1 MLTGIEEVDWA
12 SLGHAYG
19 PADDVPELLRGL
31 ASDDPAERENALDG
45 MYGAV
50 HHQGDVYDST
60 LACIPFLLELVADP
74 TVKDRGGIVELLTSI
89 GGIDLSGD
97 EELDE
102 LDPEDEEFIP
112 AANYAMA
119 AAAVAAGADVFL
131 ALVDDPDPEVR
142 LAAPCALA
150 SLHGDPVRVLDLLR
164 ERLTV
169 EQDTEV
175 RLALVA
181 AVGRIALRHESL
193 RDETVDWLGW
203 LSRAAQA
210 PGLRL
215 AALAQLA
222 RVAPAEIPDDVVERV
237 TVLLD
242 EVRTA
247 PQNRPTSSVDSLD
260 AMEPLDRLASMAS
273 LDSLAPLNSL
283 DSLDS
288 LDSLAP
294 LDSLDSLAPR
304 DSLDSLTAV
313 EGAEAVEGVEGVE
326 GVEDAEGSGS
336 AESSDGST
344 EGVEGVEAGRT
355 VAASSSTPVS
365 ASASAS
371 ASSSASAS
379 ASALMGQVRELF
391 EEHSAGR
398 PTPWTEELLRTLHS
412 ALDDRVDDR
421 IALILAQLRSP
432 DWGQRSDAIWLCG
445 GLIRVWRGRYE
456 EVVRLVGA
464 QLSDPEPRLREAAT
478 SFLERLFE
486 LGGPAADA
494 LAARLTTGSTGPL
507 GLPGPGA
514 RAGRGGALLALARA
528 GDARAIPLLARALEE
543 REVRRELLYAVDSLG
558 PAALPLAP
566 VLRRRLGEVEL
577 DDLLYDRA
585 APLLFALGSVRGAQ
599 ALPEVLRV
607 LRGAPVNRREWVR
620 EACLRTLVAFGP
632 VAQEALPDVRRLL
645 GSESAAVSSMAA
657 RAMWALDG
665 SLDEA
670 LGALDRWL
678 RPGTSGGE
686 WCAAALA
693 LGAIGPAAARSAPAL
708 RAGLGSRD
716 LWVRVRSAAA
726 LWRVT
731 GDAAETLPVLLAAWE
746 ENRHTRVAVAE
757 CLAEMGAAAADAEPA
772 IRAELS
778 RRRRHNAREDGAGS
792 HDVHDDEKLLTLCRA
807 ALTQMERRLY

>member
-31 ASDDPAERENALDG
+31 ASADPAERENALDG

-74 TVKDRGGIVELLTSI
+74 TVQDRGGIVELLTSI
-89 GGIDLSGD
+89 GGIDLCGD

-102 LDPEDEEFIP
+102 LDPDDAEFTP

-131 ALVDDPDPEVR
+131 GLVHDPDPEVR

-150 SLHGDPVRVLDLLR
+150 SLHGDPVLVLGLLR

-169 EQDTEV
+169 ERDTEV

-181 AVGRIALRHESL
+181 SVGRIALRHESL
-193 RDETVDWLGW
+193 RAETVEWLDW

-222 RVAPAEIPDDVVERV
+222 RVAPAQIPDDVVERV

-247 PQNRPTSSVDSLD
+247 PAGACAEPARTGGSPTLV
-260 AMEPLDRLASMAS
+260 
-273 LDSLAPLNSL
+273 
-283 DSLDS
+283 
-288 LDSLAP
+288 
-294 LDSLDSLAPR
+294 
-304 DSLDSLTAV
+304 
-313 EGAEAVEGVEGVE
+313 
-326 GVEDAEGSGS
+326 
-336 AESSDGST
+336 
-344 EGVEGVEAGRT
+344 
-355 VAASSSTPVS
+355 
-365 ASASAS
+365 
-371 ASSSASAS
+371 
-379 ASALMGQVRELF
+379 GQVRELL

-398 PTPWTEELLRTLHS
+398 PTPWTEELLRTLHT

-421 IALILAQLRSP
+421 IALVLAQLRSP

-445 GLIRVWRGRYE
+445 GLIRVWRGRYD

-486 LGGPAADA
+486 LAAPSADA
-494 LAARLTTGSTGPL
+494 LAARLTAAPTGPPDSPAS
-507 GLPGPGA
+507 GRGA
-514 RAGRGGALLALARA
+514 RAGRGGALLALARS
-528 GDARAIPLLARALEE
+528 GDSRAIPLLARALEE
-543 REVRRELLYAVDSLG
+543 RDVRRELLYAVDALG

-566 VLRRRLGEVEL
+566 VLRRRLAEVEL

-585 APLLFALGSVRGAQ
+585 APLLFALGAVRGAQ

-607 LRGAPVNRREWVR
+607 LRGAPANRRDWVH
-620 EACLRTLVAFGP
+620 EACLRTLAAFGP
-632 VAQEALPDVRRLL
+632 PAREALPDVRRLL
-645 GSESAAVSSMAA
+645 ASPSAAVSAMAA
-657 RAMWALDG
+657 RAVWALDG

-670 LGALDRWL
+670 LDTLDQWL
-678 RPGTSGGE
+678 RPGTSGDE
-686 WCAAALA
+686 WCAAALS
-693 LGAIGPAAARSAPAL
+693 LGAIGPAAARTAPAL
-708 RAGLGSRD
+708 RAGLGARE
-716 LWVRVRSAAA
+716 LWVRVRSATA

-731 GDAAETLPVLLAAWE
+731 GDAADTLPVLLAAWE

-757 CLAEMGAAAADAEPA
+757 CLAEMGPAAAGAEPA

-807 ALTQMERRLY
+807 ALAQLERRPV

>member
-31 ASDDPAERENALDG
+31 ASADPAERENALDG

-74 TVKDRGGIVELLTSI
+74 TVQDRGGIVELLTSI
-89 GGIDLSGD
+89 GGIDLCGD
-97 EELDE
+97 EALDE
-102 LDPEDEEFIP
+102 LDPEDAEFTP

-131 ALVDDPDPEVR
+131 GLVHDPDPEVR

-150 SLHGDPVRVLDLLR
+150 SLHGDPVLVLGLLR

-169 EQDTEV
+169 ERDTEV

-181 AVGRIALRHESL
+181 SVGRIALRHESL
-193 RDETVDWLGW
+193 RAETVEWLDW

-247 PQNRPTSSVDSLD
+247 PAGACAEPARTGGSPTLV
-260 AMEPLDRLASMAS
+260 
-273 LDSLAPLNSL
+273 
-283 DSLDS
+283 
-288 LDSLAP
+288 
-294 LDSLDSLAPR
+294 
-304 DSLDSLTAV
+304 
-313 EGAEAVEGVEGVE
+313 
-326 GVEDAEGSGS
+326 
-336 AESSDGST
+336 
-344 EGVEGVEAGRT
+344 
-355 VAASSSTPVS
+355 
-365 ASASAS
+365 
-371 ASSSASAS
+371 
-379 ASALMGQVRELF
+379 GQVRELL

-398 PTPWTEELLRTLHS
+398 PTPWTEELLRTLHT

-421 IALILAQLRSP
+421 VALVLAQLRSP

-445 GLIRVWRGRYE
+445 GLIRVWRGRYD

-486 LGGPAADA
+486 LAAPSADA
-494 LAARLTTGSTGPL
+494 LAARLTAAPTGP
-507 GLPGPGA
+507 PDPAASGPGG
-514 RAGRGGALLALARA
+514 RAGRGGALLALARS
-528 GDARAIPLLARALEE
+528 GDSRAIPLLARALEE
-543 REVRRELLYAVDSLG
+543 REVRRELLYAVDALG

-566 VLRRRLGEVEL
+566 VLRRRLAEVEL

-585 APLLFALGSVRGAQ
+585 APLLFALGAVRGAQ

-607 LRGAPVNRREWVR
+607 LRGAPANRRDWVH
-620 EACLRTLVAFGP
+620 EACLRTLAAFGP
-632 VAQEALPDVRRLL
+632 PAREALPDVRRLL
-645 GSESAAVSSMAA
+645 ASPSAAVSAMAA
-657 RAMWALDG
+657 RAVWALDG

-670 LGALDRWL
+670 LDTLDQWL
-678 RPGTSGGE
+678 RPGTSGDE
-686 WCAAALA
+686 WCAAALS
-693 LGAIGPAAARSAPAL
+693 LGAIGPAAARTAPAL
-708 RAGLGSRD
+708 RAGLGARE

-731 GDAAETLPVLLAAWE
+731 GDTADTLPVLLAAWE

-757 CLAEMGAAAADAEPA
+757 CLAEMGPAAAGAEHA

-807 ALTQMERRLY
+807 ALAQLERRPV

>member
-31 ASDDPAERENALDG
+31 ASADPAERETALDG

-74 TVKDRGGIVELLTSI
+74 TVQDRGAIVELLTSI
-89 GGIDLSGD
+89 GGIDLCGD

-102 LDPEDEEFIP
+102 LDPDDEEFIP

-131 ALVDDPDPEVR
+131 GLVDDPDPEVR

-150 SLHGDPVRVLDLLR
+150 SLHAEPARVLDLLR

-169 EQDTEV
+169 ERDTEV

-203 LSRAAQA
+203 LSRVAQA

-222 RVAPAEIPDDVVERV
+222 RCAPAEIPDDVVERV

-242 EVRTA
+242 EVRT
-247 PQNRPTSSVDSLD
+247 
-260 AMEPLDRLASMAS
+260 EPSER
-273 LDSLAPLNSL
+273 
-283 DSLDS
+283 
-288 LDSLAP
+288 
-294 LDSLDSLAPR
+294 
-304 DSLDSLTAV
+304 AV
-313 EGAEAVEGVEGVE
+313 E
-326 GVEDAEGSGS
+326 
-336 AESSDGST
+336 T
-344 EGVEGVEAGRT
+344 PR
-355 VAASSSTPVS
+355 AATPT
-365 ASASAS
+365 
-371 ASSSASAS
+371 
-379 ASALMGQVRELF
+379 LIGQVRELL

-398 PTPWTEELLRTLHS
+398 PTPWTEELLRTLHT

-445 GLIRVWRGRYE
+445 GLIRVWRGRYD
-456 EVVRLVGA
+456 EVVRLIGA
-464 QLSDPEPRLREAAT
+464 QLGDPEPRLREAAT

-486 LGGPAADA
+486 LTGPAADA
-494 LAARLTTGSTGPL
+494 LAARLSSGPAGPL

-514 RAGRGGALLALARA
+514 RAGRGGALLALARS

-543 REVRRELLYAVDSLG
+543 REVRRELLYAVDALG

-566 VLRRRLGEVEL
+566 ALRRRLGEVEL

-585 APLLFALGSVRGAQ
+585 APLLYALTAVRGSQ

-607 LRGAPVNRREWVR
+607 LRGAPPNRRDWVR
-620 EACLRTLVAFGP
+620 EACLRTLAAFGP
-632 VAQEALPDVRRLL
+632 VAREALPDVRRLL
-645 GSESAAVSSMAA
+645 ASDSAAVSSMAA
-657 RAMWALDG
+657 RAVWSLDG
-665 SLDEA
+665 SIAEA

-678 RPGTSGGE
+678 RPGASCAE
-686 WCAAALA
+686 WCAAAQA
-693 LGAIGPAAARSAPAL
+693 LGAIGPAAAPAAPAL

-726 LWRVT
+726 LWRVA
-731 GDAAETLPVLLAAWE
+731 GDAAAVLPALLEAWE
-746 ENRHTRVAVAE
+746 ENRHARVAVAE
-757 CLAEMGAAAADAEPA
+757 CLAEMGPAAAEAGPA

-807 ALTQMERRLY
+807 ALAQMERHGF